1 MASDLENSL
10 VDGGISPAAA
20 KIISNAIANASSSQ
34 LALGRR
40 YGDAT
45 PVDQLRMVSPDT
57 RRYLLDNLDQ
67 PRDGRFAKAP
77 AASGHYVP
85 RDTSHTYTGSQP
97 ATAQPTLS
105 TPSVKAGDFIAVGSG
120 TKDSVSQSTVSLRI
134 NQLSGQHARLNLG
147 SKTVEAV
154 PFSVEID
161 QEQFVE
167 ASFEERASGTVL
179 KFRFKN
185 VQQLTDKDGKA
196 FWGWAA
202 S

>member
-10 VDGGISPAAA
+10 IYGGISPAAA
-20 KIISNAIANASSSQ
+20 KISSNAIANASSSQ

-45 PVDQLRMVSPDT
+45 PVDQLRMVSQDT
-57 RRYLLDNLDQ
+57 RRYLLNNLDQ
-67 PRDGRFAKAP
+67 PRDGRFAKSP
-77 AASGHYVP
+77 AASGQYEP
-85 RDTSHTYTGSQP
+85 RNTSHSYEGSQP

-105 TPSVKAGDFIAVGSG
+105 TPSVKEGDFISVGSG
-120 TKDSVSQSTVSLRI
+120 TKDSVSQSTVSLRVS
-134 NQLSGQHARLNLG
+134 QLSGQHARLNLG
-147 SKTVEAV
+147 TKTVEAV

-167 ASFEERASGTVL
+167 ASFEERSSGTVL
-179 KFRFKN
+179 KIRFKN
-185 VQQLTDKDGKA
+185 VQQFTDQDGTS

>member
-10 VDGGISPAAA
+10 IYGGISPAAA

-57 RRYLLDNLDQ
+57 RRYMLGNLDQ
-67 PRDGRFAKAP
+67 PRDGRFAKPP
-77 AASGHYVP
+77 AVSGQYEP
-85 RDTSHTYTGSQP
+85 RNTSHTYEGSQP

-105 TPSVKAGDFIAVGSG
+105 TPSVKEGDFISVGSG
-120 TKDSVSQSTVSLRI
+120 TKDSVSQSTVSLRV
-134 NQLSGQHARLNLG
+134 NQLSGQHARLNMG
-147 SKTVEAV
+147 TRTVEAV

-161 QEQFVE
+161 QEQFME
-167 ASFEERASGTVL
+167 AAFEERPGGTVL
-179 KFRFKN
+179 KIRLKN
-185 VQQLTDKDGKA
+185 VQQFTDNDGTP